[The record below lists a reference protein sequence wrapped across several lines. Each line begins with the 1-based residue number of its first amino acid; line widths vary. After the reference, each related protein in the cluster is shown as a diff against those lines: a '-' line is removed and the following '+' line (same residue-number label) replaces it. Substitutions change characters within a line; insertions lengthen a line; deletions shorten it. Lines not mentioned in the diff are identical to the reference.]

1 MQHCALNP
9 SKKHIY
15 KSQNMQICI
24 LKQYF
29 RIRMLRKRP
38 GGIYKYLKNEIGL
51 RSSTF
56 KHTYLEIF
64 SILAKYFIVLHNY
77 NTSYIFLANLV
88 FLESSEK
95 AFAKEKSVHSG
106 TTLTFLHV
114 VLI

>member
-1 MQHCALNP
+1 
-9 SKKHIY
+9 
-15 KSQNMQICI
+15 
-24 LKQYF
+24 
-29 RIRMLRKRP
+29 MLRKRP

-114 VLI
+114 VLIIIL